1 MSSKSKKQ
9 TQAATMEIVKSE
21 NVNVRNSVLVS
32 GLTQTEKDEEV
43 EEHLR
48 IHGAINRVLLIDN
61 PESEFHRSS
70 IVEFVN
76 SSAIDTLGPTLPL
89 QFQSSTDTE
98 VTFCVRSLGSVY
110 TSTAS
115 RSATKGYLEEL
126 QAIASKS
133 GKSFQEVL
141 QEELMKMRTE
151 QGVILPVDTAVP
163 IEDTA
168 AETARQDPL
177 EHPDALTAD
186 GEADNVQAPVEQ
198 QPSLLLS
205 SVSPEIART
214 LPAVFPPSPSVQ
226 RGQLGSRRD
235 TQAAAASARSPLVMP
250 SLATTAATPSV
261 LTVNDVNPP
270 AVQRVV
276 VEHVMRANEAL
287 SPMHSSFRLRPFSG
301 KIPRPNS
308 ELDYETWRANVD
320 LILTD
325 PSMSDLHRTRKILD
339 SLLPPAT
346 DVTKHVSPQSLPSVY
361 LQLLDSVYGSV
372 EDGDELLAKFM
383 VTLQNQDEKPSN
395 YLNRL
400 QVALSAVVRRGGVV
414 ESERD
419 RYLLKQFCRGC
430 WNDGLI
436 SDLQLEQ
443 KAKAPPSFTELVLLI
458 RAEEDKQASKQS
470 RMKQHLGLDKQSPAA
485 MKLKSAAQQ
494 LSACSCATYEKEP
507 TETECL
513 KKQLNEIQAQ
523 VAVMQTSTPCKAKGK
538 RPDTTELQALK
549 KQVAGVQAQIA
560 DMRTAT
566 HEVNSGSLE
575 SAEVKALKH
584 QLAILQAQVNSP
596 QAQNQQI
603 PLNACAKEF
612 AMRVQQKPTN
622 KKASGQS
629 SSGQAARGRPRPW
642 YCFHCGEDAHLAAN
656 CVNEPNPPLVEE
668 KRRQLKERQEKWDQ
682 QNGSIGTQQ
691 LNC

>member
-1 MSSKSKKQ
+1 
-9 TQAATMEIVKSE
+9 MEIVKSE
-21 NVNVRNSVLVS
+21 NVNVRNSVLVT
-32 GLTQTEKDEEV
+32 GLTQTEKDEEI
-43 EEHLR
+43 EEHLKR
-48 IHGAINRVLLIDN
+48 HGAINRVLLIDN
-61 PESEFHRSS
+61 PESEFHRCS
-70 IVEFVN
+70 IVEFAS
-76 SSAIDTLGPTLPL
+76 SSAMQALGPKLPIQL
-89 QFQSSTDTE
+89 QSSADTE
-98 VTFCVRSLGSVY
+98 VTFHVRSLDSVY

-115 RSATKGYLEEL
+115 SSATRGYLEEL

-141 QEELMKMRTE
+141 QDELMKMSTE
-151 QGVILPVDTAVP
+151 QGVNLP
-163 IEDTA
+163 IDTA
-168 AETARQDPL
+168 APVEGTAAESVRQDTP
-177 EHPDALTAD
+177 EPPDAPTVD
-186 GEADNVQAPVEQ
+186 GETDNVQAPVEQ
-198 QPSLLLS
+198 QPSFLLS
-205 SVSPEIART
+205 SVSPEIDKT
-214 LPAVFPPSPSVQ
+214 LPTVFPPSPSVQ

-235 TQAAAASARSPLVMP
+235 TQAAVASATIPVVIP
-250 SLATTAATPSV
+250 SLTATAATPSV

-270 AVQRVV
+270 AVQRMV
-276 VEHVMRANEAL
+276 VEHVMRAHEAL

-301 KIPRPNS
+301 KFPRPNS

-346 DVTKHVSPQSLPSVY
+346 DVTKHVSPQALPSVY

-383 VTLQNQDEKPSN
+383 ITLQNQDEKPSN

-436 SDLQLEQ
+436 SDLQLVQ
-443 KAKAPPSFTELVLLI
+443 KAKAPPSFTELVLLV

-470 RMKQHLGLDKQSPAA
+470 RMRQHLGLDKQSSAA
-485 MKLKSAAQQ
+485 TKLKSAAQQ
-494 LSACSCATYEKEP
+494 LTACSCATYEREP
-507 TETECL
+507 TECL
-513 KKQLNEIQAQ
+513 KKQLDEIQAQ
-523 VAVMQTSTPCKAKGK
+523 VAVMQTTTPCKAKGK
-538 RPDTTELQALK
+538 RSETTEIQALK
-549 KQVAGVQAQIA
+549 RQVAGVQAQIA
-560 DMRTAT
+560 DMRTAA
-566 HEVNSGSLE
+566 HEVDSGNLE

-584 QLAILQAQVNSP
+584 QLAILQAQVNSS

-603 PLNACAKEF
+603 PLNACAKDF
-612 AMRVQQKPTN
+612 AMRVQQKSTN
-622 KKASGQS
+622 KKVSGQS
-629 SSGQAARGRPRPW
+629 GSGQAARGRPRPW

-656 CVNEPNPPLVEE
+656 CVNEPNPLLVEE

-682 QNGSIGTQQ
+682 QNGTTGTQQ